1 MNHLRSRACCESHRA
16 GADICGS
23 PRDSALLFMRT
34 TYLPALAACAFL
46 AFADTNKVSIPTPA
60 PELDAKPVS
69 QMPTNAPIALQ
80 SGTLSTT
87 DTNAIVRLP
96 FVQQFLAQAFQE
108 GAQFGIAAALQNK
121 TLAQMDDAQG
131 LLRAAMFMRF
141 GAQKGPK

>member
-1 MNHLRSRACCESHRA
+1 
-16 GADICGS
+16 
-23 PRDSALLFMRT
+23 MRT
-34 TYLPALAACAFL
+34 TYLPTLAACAFL
-46 AFADTNKVSIPTPA
+46 AFADTNRVNIPTPA

-69 QMPTNAPIALQ
+69 QMPTNAAPIALQ
-80 SGTLSTT
+80 SSTLSTT

-141 GAQKGPK
+141 GNQSKK